1 MKFFKDDVFTRCAVI
16 QNEGD
21 VFAADIIN
29 HSNCLSSYILRFK
42 RELRQLINDQ
52 DDLDETDIDGEAEIF
67 ENAIKDI
74 NLKHHA
80 VYISTIRDSMNS
92 KFQEQSGGIQ
102 F

>member
-1 MKFFKDDVFTRCAVI
+1 MQD
-16 QNEGD
+16 EGD
-21 VFAADIIN
+21 IFAADIMY
-29 HSNCLSSYILRFK
+29 HSNCLSSYILPFK
-42 RELRQLINDQ
+42 RELQQLNDQ
-52 DDLDETDIDGEAEIF
+52 DDLDETDTDGEAEIF
-67 ENAIKDI
+67 ENAMKDI

>member
-21 VFAADIIN
+21 VFAADIMY
-29 HSNCLSSYILRFK
+29 HCNCLSSRILPFK
-42 RELRQLINDQ
+42 RGLRQLINDQ

-74 NLKHHA
+74 NLKYHA